1 MSGLADALRAEHAA
15 VFGYGVVGSRLTG
28 AAARAAKR
36 AEAAHR
42 KRRDVLLERL
52 TAGKKKVPAAE
63 PGYPLPFKVSDAGS
77 AVKLAIHLEE
87 RTAGVWRATISA
99 TKGDDREF
107 GVEALIDCAIR
118 ASRWRTAAKAA
129 PTVAFPGIDH

>member
-15 VFGYGVVGSRLTG
+15 VFGYGAVGARLSGGTAK
-28 AAARAAKR
+28 AAAR

-52 TAGKKKVPAAE
+52 SAAGGTPPASE
-63 PGYPLPFKVSDAGS
+63 PAYPLPFPVSNAAG

-87 RTAGVWRATISA
+87 RTAAVWRAAISA
-99 TKGDDREF
+99 TKGADRQL
-107 GVEALIDCAIR
+107 GVDALIDCAIR
-118 ASRWRTAAKAA
+118 AARWRAAAKAV
-129 PTVAFPGIDH
+129 PTVAFPGIRR